1 MSVLCS
7 MVRLLIWFIVTLSPL
22 FRHYLTR
29 TSLLVPNLFVLL
41 YISSFLLLEQ
51 AICHSCYPYG
61 NKIFPDFQLQIQV
74 QEDPWSSWFIY
85 LDTYRNNLYFTSIAS
100 LSKSIYRLSPLFLFY
115 TYKMIR
121 SLSSRFHSFRSRWH
135 KEKEILSS
143 KWENIWY
150 LSVYIAR
157 QNLARVHSMK
167 TSAEDR

>member
-1 MSVLCS
+1 MLYGPTFD
-7 MVRLLIWFIVTLSPL
+7 LIYRHTLALISAL
-22 FRHYLTR
+22 FNADLSTR
-29 TSLLVPNLFVLL
+29 SNLFVLF

-74 QEDPWSSWFIY
+74 QEDLWSSWFIN
-85 LDTYRNNLYFTSIAS
+85 LDTYRDNLYFTFIFPFLPFLNRFTVS
-100 LSKSIYRLSPLFLFY
+100 LRYF
-115 TYKMIR
+115 
-121 SLSSRFHSFRSRWH
+121 SFILIKWSVRSRRGFTPFAH
-135 KEKEILSS
+135 DGTKKKKFCLQNEKI
-143 KWENIWY
+143 